1 MPKENEKVEPEFV
14 DRVNNPEKYPFIRNE
29 DGRINTH
36 KMAAET
42 NEQGEWFVFPMIVM
56 LPTGKLHEFKNIQ
69 SAMSYNIRTGNYLE
83 MPEKEA
89 KAYAKG
95 GYKTKKLRNFWKT
108 VKND

>member
-1 MPKENEKVEPEFV
+1 MPKENAKVEPEFV

-29 DGRINTH
+29 DGSVSTH

-56 LPTGKLHEFKNIQ
+56 LPTGKLHEFKAAQ
-69 SAMSYNIRTGNYLE
+69 SAMDYNLRTGNYLK
-83 MPEKEA
+83 MPEKKA

-95 GYKTKKLRNFWKT
+95 GYKTKKLKNFWKT